1 MTQTFVPISDVS
13 NAGGIRR
20 ELKHTGTAQ
29 AGSATTITLDTGASA
44 VDDFYNGDLIELVS
58 GTGATP
64 GTQVTITDYVGATKV
79 ATVASWPGS
88 NPDATTV
95 FEIREADL
103 YVGLAS
109 TSSSAYVESQL
120 APSGAAFRVNLSAG
134 VDPNSTAQHRK
145 YLIAW
150 KDPSGGARMDV
161 KDEIIGGGGLIADET
176 FTDVPATETEVFF
189 DLSTSE
195 INAIAQADYEG
206 LLDEQVTFTQV

>member
-1 MTQTFVPISDVS
+1 MTQTLVPISDVS

-20 ELKHTGTAQ
+20 ELKRTGTAQ

-64 GTQVTITDYVGATKV
+64 GTQVTIIDYVGATKV

-95 FEIREADL
+95 FEIREAAL
-103 YVGLAS
+103 WEGLAS
-109 TSSSAYVESQL
+109 TSPSNYVESKL
-120 APSGAAFRVNLSAG
+120 APNGHAHRVNLSAG
-134 VDPNSTAQHRK
+134 VDPNSTSQHRK
-145 YLIAW
+145 YLFVW
-150 KDPSGGARMDV
+150 KSPAGGARMDI

-176 FTDVPATETEVFF
+176 FTDVPSVETESFF
-189 DLSTSE
+189 DLTTTE

-206 LLDEQVTFTQV
+206 ALDEQVTFTQV